1 MKQTDTGRRHFL
13 LGAAYIAPAILT
25 LSVTPSFASTGSTA
39 SEVDNHRRRDQG
51 ERDHRHRSVQRPG
64 Q

>member
-25 LSVTPSFASTGSTA
+25 LSVTPSFASTGSTRVEDA
-39 SEVDNHRRRDQG
+39 SE
-51 ERDHRHRSVQRPG
+51 RSGYYSSKVKPTDTHNSPR
-64 Q
+64 